1 MSCNLEQPKSW
12 GAVKQTACGK
22 APCDG
27 FPGCRIPE
35 MRESTQRGEQP
46 PSHSTVGLCWH
57 STASSDDG
65 TGSRREGGREH
76 CPGPGRISNGTEQKG
91 NWIERTMHLYLLETA
106 ETHKPGDPL
115 KASLERQATQKAQR
129 RLITPSPHTL
139 TPAQEPW
146 SEKPGLLSQEMKTV
160 VSAGGTAHG
169 Y

>member
-1 MSCNLEQPKSW
+1 
-12 GAVKQTACGK
+12 
-22 APCDG
+22 
-27 FPGCRIPE
+27 
-35 MRESTQRGEQP
+35 
-46 PSHSTVGLCWH
+46 
-57 STASSDDG
+57 
-65 TGSRREGGREH
+65 
-76 CPGPGRISNGTEQKG
+76 
-91 NWIERTMHLYLLETA
+91 MHLYLLETA